1 MKAHLYAFFTLLIV
15 SIAGCG
21 PSFLADT
28 TLMNAHIAQFEGDSL
43 YYVYGHV
50 AVRDGKIL
58 SITPFEEGQNDIP
71 SAIDTVDLQG
81 AYLYPGFIDAHA
93 HFLGQGLAMNSVN
106 LWGATSWSECVER
119 VQIFIAEHPDAEVI
133 RGRGWDQNDW
143 PGAAYPTA
151 NELEGLTDK
160 PIVLSRIDGHAV
172 VANRVALARSGITG
186 DSRIEGG
193 EVLLDAQGQPSGV
206 LIDNAESLLQI
217 AQPGEEERI
226 EALLASQARC
236 YSLGLTSVH
245 DAGLPTEDI
254 DLIHRLQ
261 QDGQLT
267 IPLYVMVSESPE
279 ALLEWKARGPL
290 KTERLDVHSFK
301 FYSDGALG
309 SRGALLRQPYHDRH
323 DHFGLQIRSYAYM
336 QDAAKEV
343 AAMGWQMNTHAIGDS
358 ANHFML
364 DLYQEFAQEGSRWRI
379 EHAQIVSASDRMRFG
394 GPQALLPSVQ
404 PTHATS
410 DMDWAVERLGSHR
423 MSDAYAYAE
432 LRQAAGGILPLG
444 TDFPVEEVNPL
455 YTLYA
460 ASARKA
466 LDGHPADGFQMEN
479 SLTRAQALKGMTRDA
494 AYAAFQEEELGAVKI
509 GFWANFTIFT
519 KDLTACPIDDIPSMP
534 VLQTW
539 VHGTLVYGLNSNN

>member
-1 MKAHLYAFFTLLIV
+1 MKAHLYAFFALLIV
-15 SIAGCG
+15 SISSCG
-21 PSFLADT
+21 PAFEADVTLA
-28 TLMNAHIAQFEGDSL
+28 NAYIAQFDGDSL
-43 YYVYGHV
+43 YYLHGHI
-50 AVRDGKIL
+50 AVQDGKIL
-58 SITPFEEGQNDIP
+58 AILPIVEGKNTLP
-71 SAIDTVDLQG
+71 AAKDTVDLQG

-106 LWGATSWSECVER
+106 LWGAKSWSECVDR
-119 VQIFIAEHPDAEVI
+119 VRAFIAEHPDASVI

-143 PGAAYPTA
+143 PGMEYPTLEA
-151 NELEGLTDK
+151 LEGLTDK

-172 VANRVALARSGITG
+172 VANSVAMELSGITAE
-186 DSRIEGG
+186 SRIEGG
-193 EVLLDAQGQPSGV
+193 EILHFPNGAPTGV
-206 LIDNAESLLQI
+206 LIDNAESLLKI
-217 AQPGEEERI
+217 AQPSETERI
-226 EALLASQARC
+226 DALLTAQARC

-261 QDGQLT
+261 DEGQLT

-279 ALLEWKARGPL
+279 ALKLWKSRGPL
-290 KTERLDVHSFK
+290 KSDRLDVHSFK

-309 SRGALLRQPYHDRH
+309 SRGALLRQPYNDRH
-323 DHFGLQIRSYAYM
+323 DHFGLQIRSYDYK
-336 QDAAKEV
+336 QEAAQEV

-364 DLYQEFAQEGSRWRI
+364 ELYQAFAPNNSRWRI
-379 EHAQIVSASDRMRFG
+379 EHAQIVSAMDRMRFG
-394 GPQALLPSVQ
+394 GSQALLPSVQ

-410 DMDWAVERLGSHR
+410 DMDWAVERLGAHR
-423 MSDAYAYAE
+423 MPDAYAYLE

-460 ASARKA
+460 ATSRKA
-466 LDGHPADGFQMEN
+466 LDGHPSEGFQIEN
-479 SLTRAQALKGMTRDA
+479 ALTRSQALKGMTHDA
-494 AYAAFQEEELGAVKI
+494 AYAAFQEEELGEVKS
-509 GFWANFTIFT
+509 GLWANFTIFT
-519 KDLTACPIDDIPSMP
+519 EDLLTCPEDNLPLLN

-539 VHGTLVYGLNSNN
+539 VQGACVYTAKP

>member
-1 MKAHLYAFFTLLIV
+1 
-15 SIAGCG
+15 
-21 PSFLADT
+21 
-28 TLMNAHIAQFEGDSL
+28 
-43 YYVYGHV
+43 
-50 AVRDGKIL
+50 
-58 SITPFEEGQNDIP
+58 
-71 SAIDTVDLQG
+71 VDLQG
-81 AYLYPGFIDAHA
+81 AYVYPGFIDAHA

-106 LWGATSWSECVER
+106 LWGARSWSECVQR
-119 VQIFIAEHPDAEVI
+119 VQTFIAEHPDADVI

-172 VANRVALARSGITG
+172 VANRVALALSGITG
-186 DSRIEGG
+186 DSHIDGG
-193 EVLLDAQGQPSGV
+193 EVLLDVQGQPTGV
-206 LIDNAESLLQI
+206 LIDNAESLLQV
-217 AQPGEEERI
+217 AQPSEDERI
-226 EALLASQARC
+226 EALLAAQSRC
-236 YSLGLTSVH
+236 YSLGLTAVH
-245 DAGLPTEDI
+245 DAGLATEDI

-279 ALLEWKARGPL
+279 ALAVWKARGPL
-290 KTERLDVHSFK
+290 KTDLLDVHSFK

-336 QDAAKEV
+336 QDAAREV

-364 DLYQEFAQEGSRWRI
+364 DLYQQFAPQGSRWRI

-394 GPQALLPSVQ
+394 GPQILLPSVQ

-410 DMDWAVERLGSHR
+410 DMDWAVERLGGHR
-423 MSDAYAYAE
+423 MPDAYAYLE
-432 LRQAAGGILPLG
+432 LRNAAQGILPLG
-444 TDFPVEEVNPL
+444 TDFPVEDVNPL

-466 LDGHPADGFQMEN
+466 LDGHPAAGFQMEN
-479 SLTRAQALKGMTRDA
+479 ALTRAQALKGMTHDA
-494 AYAAFQEEELGAVKI
+494 AYAAFQEEELGEVKS

-519 KDLTACPIDDIPSMP
+519 EDLLTCPEDNLPRLN
-534 VLQTW
+534 VFQTW
-539 VHGTLVYGLNSNN
+539 VQGACVYTAQP

>member
-1 MKAHLYAFFTLLIV
+1 MKAHLYAFFALLIV

-21 PSFLADT
+21 PAFLVDT

-43 YYVYGHV
+43 YYIYGHV
-50 AVRDGKIL
+50 AIRDGKIL
-58 SITPFEEGQNDIP
+58 SITPVVEGRNDIP
-71 SAIDTVDLQG
+71 SAHDTVDLQG
-81 AYLYPGFIDAHA
+81 AYIYPGFIDAHA

-106 LWGATSWSECVER
+106 LWGARSWSECVQR
-119 VQIFIAEHPDAEVI
+119 VQTFIDEHPDAEVI

-172 VANRVALARSGITG
+172 VANRVALALSGITG

-193 EVLLDAQGQPSGV
+193 EVLLDAQGQPTGV

-217 AQPGEEERI
+217 AQPSEDERI
-226 EALLASQARC
+226 EALLAAQDRC
-236 YSLGLTSVH
+236 YRLGLTAVH

-279 ALLEWKARGPL
+279 ALAEWKARGPL
-290 KTERLDVHSFK
+290 HTDLLDVQSFK

-336 QDAAKEV
+336 HDAAQEV

-364 DLYQEFAQEGSRWRI
+364 DLYQQFAPQGSRWRI

-394 GPQALLPSVQ
+394 GPQILLPSVQ

-410 DMDWAVERLGSHR
+410 DMDWAVERLGTHR
-423 MSDAYAYAE
+423 MPDAYAYLE
-432 LRQAAGGILPLG
+432 LRKAAQGILPLG

-466 LDGHPADGFQMEN
+466 LDGHPAAGFQMEN
-479 SLTRAQALKGMTRDA
+479 ALTRAQALKGMTHDA
-494 AYAAFQEEELGAVKI
+494 AYAAFQEEELGAVKT

-519 KDLTACPIDDIPSMP
+519 EDLLTCPEDNLPRLN

-539 VHGTLVYGLNSNN
+539 VQGACVYTAQP